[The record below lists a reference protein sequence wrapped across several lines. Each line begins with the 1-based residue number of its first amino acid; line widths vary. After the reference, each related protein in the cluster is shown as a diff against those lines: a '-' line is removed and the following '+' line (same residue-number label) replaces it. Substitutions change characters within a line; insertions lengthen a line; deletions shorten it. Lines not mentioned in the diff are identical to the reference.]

1 MSLALDPIGVLLALA
16 LLGGTLGVLWWLS
29 HPPDEIQVAVNRAQ
43 AGVSKIRRIL
53 VPVRGSDYNERA
65 LELAC
70 RLGEAQRAEIVACH
84 IIEVPMALPLATDLP
99 EVERHGHEVLDR
111 AVRLIESHGL
121 RAHRSMKRD
130 RDVARGVLRAVEVHD
145 VQVVVLGVNPRNL
158 AAGESV
164 GDSTEQ
170 LLRRSHVEVI
180 VDMHPDN
187 PES

>member
-1 MSLALDPIGVLLALA
+1 MTLALDPMGIYLALT
-16 LLGGTLGVLWWLS
+16 LLGGSISILWWLS
-29 HPPDEIQVAVNRAQ
+29 HPPDEIQVAVNRTHAD
-43 AGVSKIRRIL
+43 VSKIRRIL

-84 IIEVPMALPLATDLP
+84 IIEVPMALPLATDLVGQ
-99 EVERHGHEVLDR
+99 EQHGNEVLDR

-121 RAHRSMKRD
+121 RALRSMKRD
-130 RDVARGVLRAVEVHD
+130 RDVARGVLRAVETLD
-145 VQVVVLGVNPRNL
+145 VNVVVLGVNPRNL

-180 VDMHPDN
+180 VDMHPEIV
-187 PES
+187 ES

>member
-1 MSLALDPIGVLLALA
+1 MTFTLDPIGVLLALV
-16 LLGGTLGVLWWLS
+16 LLGASLAIGWWLS
-29 HPPDEIQVAVNRAQ
+29 HPPDEIQVAVTRAH
-43 AGVSKIRRIL
+43 ADVSKLRRIL

-70 RLGEAQRAEIVACH
+70 RLGEAQRAVIVACH
-84 IIEVPMALPLATDLP
+84 IIEVPMALPLHTQLP
-99 EVERHGHEVLDR
+99 DDERHGNEVLDR

-121 RAHRSMKRD
+121 RAQRSMERE
-130 RDVARGVLRAVEVHD
+130 RDVARGVLRAVEAHD
-145 VQVVVLGVNPRNL
+145 VHVVVLGVNPRNL

-180 VDMHPDN
+180 VDMHP
-187 PES
+187 ETAET

>member
-1 MSLALDPIGVLLALA
+1 MSLVLDPIGVLLALA
-16 LLGGTLGVLWWLS
+16 LLGISVGIIWWLS
-29 HPPDEIQVAVNRAQ
+29 HPPDEIQVAVKRAQ
-43 AGVSKIRRIL
+43 ADVSKIRRIL

-84 IIEVPMALPLATDLP
+84 VIEVPMALPLTTDLTA
-99 EVERHGHEVLDR
+99 EEQHGNEVLDR

-121 RAHRSMKRD
+121 KAHRSMARD
-130 RDVARGVLRAVEVHD
+130 RDVARGVLRAVEAHD
-145 VQVVVLGVNPRNL
+145 VHVVVLGVNPRNL

-180 VDMHPDN
+180 VDMHPEIG
-187 PES
+187 ES